1 VATPGSHGV
10 CECHQPPLPARGQP
24 STTARLWSPE
34 ERTRPIGSRGH
45 CGRSRDRHRTIGL
58 RHDVEMGRREDYE
71 EPVKELHSI
80 LVSRSR
86 GGDADEDRY
95 EELREWLLGEAD
107 LAPLAPSW
115 LRRVRTLDLWW
126 VEIGPKGG
134 YKERAAYTAA
144 EFEPLFE
151 YVESLPRTVPRQKAA
166 PTPRPAT
173 GADLLSAFGLGV
185 ENTTLQHRPAAS
197 LPRPSEQRP
206 HAIDQNRRALHQGS
220 PVPAAVSAV
229 PGDIRVFVVHGRDLD
244 RPQVLARLIEKLG
257 FRAVLLADQPNAGR
271 TIIEKFEDHSEDV
284 AYAIVLMTPDDLGG
298 IRGSRAQPRAR
309 QNVILELGF
318 FIGMLKRK
326 NVLALVVGD
335 IETPSDI
342 DGVLYV
348 RWDGA
353 GAWKDRVA
361 REMKAAGLPVD
372 LNKL

>member
-1 VATPGSHGV
+1 
-10 CECHQPPLPARGQP
+10 
-24 STTARLWSPE
+24 
-34 ERTRPIGSRGH
+34 
-45 CGRSRDRHRTIGL
+45 
-58 RHDVEMGRREDYE
+58 M
-71 EPVKELHSI
+71 
-80 LVSRSR
+80 
-86 GGDADEDRY
+86 
-95 EELREWLLGEAD
+95 
-107 LAPLAPSW
+107 
-115 LRRVRTLDLWW
+115 RTLDLWW

-134 YKERAAYTAA
+134 YKDRAAYTAA

-151 YVESLPRTVPRQKAA
+151 YIESLPRTVPRKKPEPA
-166 PTPRPAT
+166 PKPAT
-173 GADLLSAFGLGV
+173 GVDLLSAFGLGV
-185 ENTTLQHRPAAS
+185 ENMSLQHRPTVA
-197 LPRPSEQRP
+197 LPGPSEQRP
-206 HAIDQNRRALHQGS
+206 HAVDQSRRALQQGS
-220 PVPAAVSAV
+220 PSPSTQSVA
-229 PGDIRVFVVHGRDLD
+229 PGDIKVFVVHGRDLD
-244 RPQVLARLIEKLG
+244 RPQVIARLIEKLG

-284 AYAIVLMTPDDLGG
+284 AYAIVLMTPDDVGG
-298 IRGSRAQPRAR
+298 IRGDRAQPRAR

-326 NVLALVVGD
+326 HVLALVVGD